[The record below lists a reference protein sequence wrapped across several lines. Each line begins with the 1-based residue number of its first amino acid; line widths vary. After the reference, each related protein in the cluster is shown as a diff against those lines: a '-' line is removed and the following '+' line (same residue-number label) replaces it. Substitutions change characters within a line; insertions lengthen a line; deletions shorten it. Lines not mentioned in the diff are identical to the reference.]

1 MLYELP
7 SFEYADARTVEEAV
21 AWIHGSGNRARVIA
35 GGTDLLCQMKDQIKG
50 PELRIPEI
58 LVNIKKI
65 HEMGRITYNEEI
77 GLRIGAAVSL
87 SDLETFDIVNQRFSV
102 LSQAASQVGTAQIR
116 NMGTIGGNLCQRAR
130 CIYFRHPNFFCFKKG
145 GSTCHAIKGEH
156 RYYHAIM
163 KRGVC
168 AAAHPSD
175 MALALIALNAKAII
189 VSHNQEKQILLED
202 FFLAPD
208 CLTENV
214 LKPDEL
220 LKEIHVP
227 DQRGRNYQ
235 LFLKQGLRHASGFSV
250 ASVAAVAHISGEIL
264 EGMRIVLGGIAPFP
278 YLVSQAEEMARGKG
292 LNEGLI
298 SQAAEASVEGSHPLA
313 QNSYKVNLTKVLV
326 RRVLTS
332 IWRQAVP
339 ERN

>member
-1 MLYELP
+1 
-7 SFEYADARTVEEAV
+7 
-21 AWIHGSGNRARVIA
+21 
-35 GGTDLLCQMKDQIKG
+35 
-50 PELRIPEI
+50 
-58 LVNIKKI
+58 
-65 HEMGRITYNEEI
+65 
-77 GLRIGAAVSL
+77 
-87 SDLETFDIVNQRFSV
+87 
-102 LSQAASQVGTAQIR
+102 
-116 NMGTIGGNLCQRAR
+116 
-130 CIYFRHPNFFCFKKG
+130 
-145 GSTCHAIKGEH
+145 
-156 RYYHAIM
+156 M

-189 VSHNQEKQILLED
+189 VSHKQERQIPLED

-235 LFLKQGLRHASGFSV
+235 LFLKQRLRNASGFSL
-250 ASVAAVAHISGEIL
+250 ASVAAVAHLSGEIV
-264 EGMRIVLGGIAPFP
+264 EGMRIVLGGIAPYP

-326 RRVLTS
+326 RRVLIS

-339 ERN
+339 ERI